1 MEVVLLGWLG
11 CWEGLIAGLILSLIL
26 IFGREDEA
34 GIEEL
39 VLSCGVDVEA
49 GSWHGEFILLGGQLW

>member
-1 MEVVLLGWLG
+1 MR